1 MPKPN
6 PPITLMNEYH
16 GMIATGFFGRKF
28 IGFSAYLK
36 ILLSDRMMKKKRSPW
51 QSLIYLPYV
60 NT

>member
-1 MPKPN
+1 
-6 PPITLMNEYH
+6 MNEYR